1 MKERWINI
9 SNKFLR
15 QPGNKHL
22 LVAGAM
28 LITLALVIAMT
39 AKPTSQENSGPTV
52 VTYSQ
57 QDHDL
62 PRSAVPALPNQF
74 DTPPIIAPG
83 QEPSMQEPSTQG
95 PSTQE
100 PSTQDLAAPEP
111 SAQQLAIAIDSDPR
125 PKLVIILDDIG
136 NNAESGNRAIALPGA
151 ITYAVLPYTP
161 HGKMLAE
168 QAFKANKEIMLHAPM
183 SNISGMAL
191 GPGGLTMDMNEE
203 DFIQALRNAI
213 ADIPH
218 ITGINN
224 HTGSEL
230 TAALLPMQ
238 WVMLELKNQ
247 GLFFVDSM
255 TTSDSVA
262 EATAIAHHVPVLRRH
277 VFLDNT
283 RSEEAIHSEFQR
295 ALNTARQQG
304 YAVAIGHPYPETLS
318 YLEQA
323 LPALE
328 AQGVQL
334 VSVSELIKTKE
345 ETAH

>member
-9 SNKFLR
+9 SNKFVK

-28 LITLALVIAMT
+28 LITLALVIAIT
-39 AKPTSQENSGPTV
+39 TKPTSPEDTGPTV
-52 VTYSQ
+52 ATNSQ

-62 PRSAVPALPNQF
+62 PRSAVSALPNQF

-83 QEPSMQEPSTQG
+83 QEPFMQEPSTQ
-95 PSTQE
+95 E
-100 PSTQDLAAPEP
+100 PSMQEP
-111 SAQQLAIAIDSDPR
+111 SAQQLPITIDSDSRPR
-125 PKLVIILDDIG
+125 LVIILDDIG

-283 RSEEAIHSEFQR
+283 RTEEAIHSEFQR

-323 LPALE
+323 LPTLE

-334 VSVSELIKTKE
+334 VSVSELIRIKE

>member
-9 SNKFLR
+9 SNKFVK
-15 QPGNKHL
+15 QPGSKHL

-28 LITLALVIAMT
+28 LMTLALVIAIT
-39 AKPTSQENSGPTV
+39 TKPTSPEDCGPTV
-52 VTYSQ
+52 ATNSQ

-62 PRSAVPALPNQF
+62 SRSAVSALPNQF

-83 QEPSMQEPSTQG
+83 QEPFMQ
-95 PSTQE
+95 
-100 PSTQDLAAPEP
+100 EP
-111 SAQQLAIAIDSDPR
+111 SAQQLLITIDSDSRPR
-125 PKLVIILDDIG
+125 LVIILDDIG

-191 GPGGLTMDMNEE
+191 GPGVLTMDMNEE

-224 HTGSEL
+224 LTGSEL

-262 EATAIAHHVPVLRRH
+262 EATAIAHHLPVLRRH

-283 RSEEAIHSEFQR
+283 RTEEAIHSEFQR

-323 LPALE
+323 LPTLQ

-334 VSVSELIKTKE
+334 VSVSELIKMKE

>member
-9 SNKFLR
+9 SNKFVK
-15 QPGNKHL
+15 QPGSKHL

-28 LITLALVIAMT
+28 LMTLALVIAIT
-39 AKPTSQENSGPTV
+39 TKPISPEDCGPTV
-52 VTYSQ
+52 ATNSQ

-62 PRSAVPALPNQF
+62 SRSAVSALPNQF

-83 QEPSMQEPSTQG
+83 QEPFMQ
-95 PSTQE
+95 
-100 PSTQDLAAPEP
+100 EP
-111 SAQQLAIAIDSDPR
+111 SAQQLLITIDSDSRPR
-125 PKLVIILDDIG
+125 LVIILDDIG

-191 GPGGLTMDMNEE
+191 GPGVLTMDMNEE

-262 EATAIAHHVPVLRRH
+262 EATAIAHHLPVLRRH

-283 RSEEAIHSEFQR
+283 RTEEAIHSEFQR

-323 LPALE
+323 LPTLQ

-334 VSVSELIKTKE
+334 VSVSELIKMKE

>member
-1 MKERWINI
+1 MKERLINI
-9 SNKFLR
+9 FNKFVR

-22 LVAGAM
+22 LVAAAM

-39 AKPTSQENSGPTV
+39 TKPTNPESSSPTV
-52 VTYSQ
+52 ATHNL
-57 QDHDL
+57 QDNEL
-62 PRSAVPALPNQF
+62 PRPAVSALPTPF
-74 DTPPIIAPG
+74 DTTPAIAPDQAPFI
-83 QEPSMQEPSTQG
+83 QE
-95 PSTQE
+95 
-100 PSTQDLAAPEP
+100 LAAPER
-111 SAQQLAIAIDSDPR
+111 SAQQTGGAIESDSRPR
-125 PKLVIILDDIG
+125 LVIILDDIG
-136 NNAESGNRAIALPGA
+136 NNAESGSRAIELPGA
-151 ITYAVLPYTP
+151 ITFAVLPYTP

-203 DFIQALRNAI
+203 DFIQTLRNAI

-218 ITGINN
+218 ISGINN

-247 GLFFVDSM
+247 GLFFVDSR

-262 EATAIAHHVPVLRRH
+262 EATAITHHVPVLRRH

-283 RSEEAIHSEFQR
+283 RTEEAIHTEFQR
-295 ALNTARQQG
+295 AINTAKQQG

-323 LPALE
+323 LPILE

-334 VSVSELIKTKE
+334 VSVSELIRIKA

>member
-1 MKERWINI
+1 MKERLINI
-9 SNKFLR
+9 FNKFVR

-39 AKPTSQENSGPTV
+39 TKPTNPESSSPTV
-52 VTYSQ
+52 ATHNL
-57 QDHDL
+57 QDNEL
-62 PRSAVPALPNQF
+62 PRPAVSALPTPF
-74 DTPPIIAPG
+74 DTTPAIAPDQAPFI
-83 QEPSMQEPSTQG
+83 QE
-95 PSTQE
+95 
-100 PSTQDLAAPEP
+100 LAAPER
-111 SAQQLAIAIDSDPR
+111 SAQQTGGAIESDSRPR
-125 PKLVIILDDIG
+125 LVIILDDIG
-136 NNAESGNRAIALPGA
+136 NNAESGSRAIELPGA
-151 ITYAVLPYTP
+151 ITFAVLPYTP

-203 DFIQALRNAI
+203 DFIQTLRNAI

-218 ITGINN
+218 ISGINN

-247 GLFFVDSM
+247 GLFFVDSR

-262 EATAIAHHVPVLRRH
+262 EATAITHHVPVLRRH

-283 RSEEAIHSEFQR
+283 RTEEAIHTEFQR
-295 ALNTARQQG
+295 AINTAKQQG

-323 LPALE
+323 LPILE

-334 VSVSELIKTKE
+334 VSVSELIRIKA